1 MIGII
6 YYLLFLVLG
15 FIYSKYIFKKNFYFH
30 LWIGMILGNV
40 ILMFGIIIP
49 SFIFDF
55 TIISHIILL
64 IIAIIPL
71 IIIIIKKGFNSFK
84 KRVFTFLNDG
94 EMSGKIFLLLI
105 IPIFF
110 VIAILLTNHILV
122 PLENGAVASGQ
133 STYGD
138 LNMHLGFITSIAEQ
152 KVFPPNYAF
161 LSGTKLNYPFLVDSL
176 SSSLYLFGTSLRM
189 SILIPSYVLSLSLV
203 MGFYFLSYKITSNK
217 RAAIISCIFFFLGGG
232 LGFIY
237 FLDGAK
243 GDIASFTR
251 IFTDYYHTPTNFN
264 EMNIRWANPICDMII
279 PQRTTMAG
287 WFMLMPTLWLLIE
300 GSKTGKRKYFVILAL
315 LASTMPMIHTHSFL
329 ALGVISLGMMIID
342 LIIKKDKKQTF
353 YNYLIYGLIVI
364 LIAFPQLFYWTFSQT
379 IGNESFLKYHFN
391 WVNKVDPYIWF
402 YVKNWGITFIFLIP
416 AFIYADKDNKKIII
430 SAFLLFLLAEFIIF
444 QPNEYDNN
452 KLFFVSYMIFIIMVS
467 NYLIYLFNKLKGV
480 KGRIFFSIIIIILG
494 TLSGVLTI
502 GREYKSGG
510 IYQTFSHDMI
520 KMSDYIKKN
529 TDSESIFL
537 TSDTHINPIVSLAGR
552 NIYVGSSLYVYFHG
566 FIDEYNNRSMEIHN
580 MYFSN
585 YEELKDFCKEN
596 NITYIYYG
604 DYEKAINDNWYTI
617 NYLEK
622 VIGFGSEELYKI
634 GANNEE

>member
-6 YYLLFLVLG
+6 YYLLFLILG

-49 SFIFDF
+49 SFIFNF

-84 KRVFTFLNDG
+84 KKVFTFDDDG
-94 EMSGKIFLLLI
+94 EMNRKIYLFLI

-138 LNMHLGFITSIAEQ
+138 LNMHLGFVTSIAEQ

-203 MGFYFLSYKITSNK
+203 MGFYFLSYKITNNK
-217 RAAIISCIFFFLGGG
+217 KAAIISCIFFFLGGG
-232 LGFIY
+232 FGFIY

-243 GDIASFTR
+243 GDITSFTR

-287 WFMLMPTLWLLIE
+287 WFMLMPALWLLIE

-329 ALGVISLGMMIID
+329 SLGVISLGMMIID

-391 WVNKVDPYIWF
+391 WVNHVDPYIWF
-402 YVKNWGITFIFLIP
+402 YIKNWGITFIFLIP

-480 KGRIFFSIIIIILG
+480 KGRMFFSIIIIILG

-510 IYQTFSHDMI
+510 MYQTFSHDMI
-520 KMSDYIKKN
+520 KISDYIKKN

-537 TSDTHINPIVSLAGR
+537 TSDTHINPVVSLAGR

-566 FIDEYNNRSMEIHN
+566 LGVEYNKRSMEMKNI
-580 MYFSN
+580 YQSS

-604 DYEKAINDNWYTI
+604 DYEKAINDNWDTI

-622 VIGFGSEELYKI
+622 VMSFGSEELYKI
-634 GANNEE
+634 KE

>member
-6 YYLLFLVLG
+6 YYLLFLIIG

-30 LWIGMILGNV
+30 LWVGTILGNV

-64 IIAIIPL
+64 IISIIPL

-84 KRVFTFLNDG
+84 KRVLTFLNDG
-94 EMSGKIFLLLI
+94 EMNGKIFLFLI

-138 LNMHLGFITSIAEQ
+138 LNMHLGFVTSIAEQ

-217 RAAIISCIFFFLGGG
+217 KAAIISCIFFFLGGG
-232 LGFIY
+232 FGFIY

-243 GDIASFTR
+243 GDITSFTR

-342 LIIKKDKKQTF
+342 LIFKKDKKQTF

-391 WVNKVDPYIWF
+391 WVNHVDPYIWF
-402 YVKNWGITFIFLIP
+402 YIKNWGITFIFLIP
-416 AFIYADKDNKKIII
+416 TFIYADKDNKKIII

-480 KGRIFFSIIIIILG
+480 KGRMFFSIIIIILG
-494 TLSGVLTI
+494 ILSGVLTI

-520 KMSDYIKKN
+520 KMSDYIKNN
-529 TDSESIFL
+529 TDSKSIFL

-566 FIDEYNNRSMEIHN
+566 LGVEYNKRSMEMKNI
-580 MYFSN
+580 YQSS

-604 DYEKAINDNWYTI
+604 DYEKAINDNWDTI

-622 VIGFGSEELYKI
+622 VISFGSEELYKI
-634 GANNEE
+634 KE